1 MIEID
6 APTEQDPLE
15 VKKAKENFKSIFNI
29 SINESDA
36 NANLVVEEIKEKL
49 DRIITKYDPLKSD
62 YSSSIFG
69 KHFIKYVDTLNDMK
83 NTRDEERL
91 LINCLIK
98 KMN

>member
-6 APTEQDPLE
+6 APPDQDPLE

-62 YSSSIFG
+62 Y
-69 KHFIKYVDTLNDMK
+69 FI
-83 NTRDEERL
+83 
-91 LINCLIK
+91 INIW
-98 KMN
+98 